1 MAKSEEKML
10 TETEAWKQLQDLFGD
25 DSVVRPDEAVRADII
40 RTGSP
45 SLDRAIGVG
54 GWPRGRLIQ
63 LAGAPSSGKTL
74 LAMIAIANWQKLHP
88 ENCAAFLDAEFTYS
102 PEWAAKVGV
111 DNDRIYLVK
120 NNEAAKLFTGLV
132 GKVKKHATTGKLTK
146 IAGLFD
152 MIEAGQMITYIHPI
166 TKKKLTLNCGRMGVV
181 VLDSIANIQVPQE
194 IEADSGKALVAP
206 IARFLTTELK
216 KLTPGIA
223 KANVAMI
230 GINQV
235 RVNVGQMF
243 GNPEDTPGGKAL
255 KHACSIM
262 VEVGPMFGA
271 DNLILDKNDEK
282 QGHKI
287 KAKVTK
293 NKLSAPAK
301 VAELFVDFRSGVTNL
316 AEELLDLGV
325 KVGLVERPNNRSYV
339 IENQKLSSR
348 DEAIKYVE
356 QNLER
361 LEDLV
366 REFYLAGKEKITEEE
381 IAEYKTIHD
390 PFSMSDDEEEGGEE

>member
-1 MAKSEEKML
+1 MAKGEEKVL
-10 TETEAWKQLQDLFGD
+10 SEVDAWKQLEDLFGS
-25 DSVVRPDEAVRADII
+25 DSIVRPDEVVKTDYI
-40 RTGSP
+40 RTGSA

-74 LAMIAIANWQKLHP
+74 LALIAIANWQKKHP
-88 ENCAAFLDAEFTYS
+88 DNCAAFLDAEFTYS
-102 PEWAAKVGV
+102 PEWAAKFGV
-111 DNDRIYLVK
+111 DNDRVYLVK

-132 GKVKKHATTGKLTK
+132 GKVKKHPTTGKITK

-152 MIEAGQMITYIHPI
+152 MIESGQTITYVHPD
-166 TKKKLTLNCGRMGVV
+166 TKKRLTLDCGRMGVI

-194 IEADSGKALVAP
+194 VEADAGKALVAP

-223 KANVAMI
+223 KSEVVMI

-262 VEVGPMFGA
+262 VEVGPMSGV
-271 DNLILDKNDEK
+271 DNLIFDANEER

-287 KAKVTK
+287 RAKITK
-293 NKLSAPAK
+293 NKLGSPFK
-301 VAELFVDFRSGVTNL
+301 VGEFFVDFRSGV
-316 AEELLDLGV
+316 AKVEEELLDLGAKLGV
-325 KVGLVERPNNRSYV
+325 FERPNNRTYV
-339 IENQKLSSR
+339 INGEKLSSR
-348 DEAIKYVE
+348 ELALEYIRGRKDEI
-356 QNLER
+356 
-361 LEDLV
+361 EDV
-366 REFYLAGKEKITEEE
+366 IRQHYLSGNDSGASEIVEEE
-381 IAEYKTIHD
+381 VSQD
-390 PFSMSDDEEEGGEE
+390 PFSDDDIGSEE

>member
-1 MAKSEEKML
+1 MAKGEEKVL
-10 TETEAWKQLQDLFGD
+10 TETDAWKQLEDLFGG
-25 DSVVRPDEAVRADII
+25 DSIVRPDEVVRTDFIKSG
-40 RTGSP
+40 TP

-74 LAMIAIANWQKLHP
+74 MALIAIANWQKEHP

-102 PEWAAKVGV
+102 PEWAAKFGV

-132 GKVKKHATTGKLTK
+132 GKVKKHPTTGKITK

-152 MIEAGQMITYIHPI
+152 MIESGQHITYVHPD
-166 TKKKLTLNCGRMGVV
+166 TKKKLTLNCGRMGVI

-194 IEADSGKALVAP
+194 IEADAGKALVAP

-223 KANVAMI
+223 KSNVCMI

-235 RVNVGQMF
+235 RVNVGQIW

-262 VEVGPMFGA
+262 VEVGPMGGA
-271 DNLILDKNDEK
+271 DNLILDAREER

-287 KAKVTK
+287 RAKISK
-293 NKLSAPAK
+293 NKLGAPFK
-301 VAELFVDFRSGVTNL
+301 VAEFFVDFRSGISNVS
-316 AEELLDLGV
+316 EELLDLGV
-325 KVGLVERPNNRSYV
+325 KLELFERPNNRSYV
-339 IENQKLSSR
+339 IAGEKLSSR
-348 DEAIKYVE
+348 DLAIEYITANRDSVE
-356 QNLER
+356 DMIRNCYMNGG
-361 LEDLV
+361 DSV
-366 REFYLAGKEKITEEE
+366 RASE
-381 IAEYKTIHD
+381 IADTEVPTD
-390 PFSMSDDEEEGGEE
+390 PFYDDEEEGVA